1 MFPAAYY
8 YQNVKLKMFDA
19 SLRKIHS
26 TYKDMISKVSESVEG
41 RFEEFRESPVFSNL
55 PIILDVAMWP
65 RNDTLKQYGDNAVL
79 KLKEFYSDLLL
90 KNGCNV
96 HKILSEWNQL
106 KVINSLI

>member
-26 TYKDMISKVSESVEG
+26 TYKDMISKVSVEG

-96 HKILSEWNQL
+96 HKILSEWNRL